1 MISSSS
7 DKRKNVL
14 DFEFFKLRKK
24 EKRNQ
29 FIYQK
34 VSNNLINL
42 NNKPKSLDEIDISN
56 RIHNIKQSVQRIN
69 KLISELKQISDK
81 PNK

>member
-7 DKRKNVL
+7 NKRKNVL

-24 EKRNQ
+24 EKLNQ

-42 NNKPKSLDEIDISN
+42 NNKPKSLDEIDISK
-56 RIHNIKQSVQRIN
+56 RIQNIKQSVQRIN

>member
-1 MISSSS
+1 MISSCSN
-7 DKRKNVL
+7 KRKNVL

-24 EKRNQ
+24 EKLNQ

-42 NNKPKSLDEIDISN
+42 NNKPKSLNEIDISN